1 MLKHVQHDKVENWG
15 ALRRR
20 GRIAAG
26 TSDPVCGSFG
36 RWAEKANFPEADA
49 STVRGNSIDGT
60 IARVDKP

>member
-1 MLKHVQHDKVENWG
+1 MSALGGLRAKVM
-15 ALRRR
+15 RR
-20 GRIAAG
+20 GVIPLR
-26 TSDPVCGSFG
+26 GSFG